1 MKTPEQEAS
10 SDSRYLNRLEF
21 DPRLRGGFFDFF
33 VTRTRIVALLIIL
46 LSAWGIFSYSELP
59 QESNPEV
66 KIPLAV
72 VSTVYPG
79 ASPRDVEELVTKKIE
94 AEIAS
99 LKGVS
104 KVSSRSSNSI
114 SVVTVEF
121 EAGEDLTDAV
131 RRVRDA
137 ADGSKPDLPSEA
149 EDPIVSQ
156 ISFNDQPILT
166 IALTGPYDGF
176 VLREHAEKM
185 RDAFEKLPD
194 VREVLISG
202 GDEKEIS
209 IDYDPAKLA
218 ALGIS
223 PIDAN
228 RAVSSA
234 HVALPAGNFEGNEFS
249 YPIRS
254 DGRIFSADDLR
265 SLPVGSS
272 PSGAPILLRDI
283 ATVHETAVRKDVFSR
298 LSIDGSEPKDAVTLD
313 IVKKTGGSVID
324 TVDAAR
330 ALADR
335 LVMTFP
341 EGIRHDVTLDL
352 GEYIRKDFDRLQHD
366 FLITIGLVMGT
377 LFLVIGL
384 KEAIIAGLA
393 IPLVFFATFGVMLMT
408 GTSLNFLS
416 LFSLLL
422 SLGLLVDDAIVV
434 VSATKQYLRSGK
446 FTPEEAVLLVLRDFR
461 VVLLSTTL
469 ATTFA
474 FLPLL
479 LSSGIMGEFIKS
491 IPITVS
497 VTLLSS
503 LLIALIINHPL
514 AAALERVRFTPALFW
529 TTVTMTLG
537 VFAAAFLQE
546 GIARFAIGSVSGAV
560 LLFLFLWRFRGNG
573 KAVLAN
579 NQVLVER
586 ELRDD
591 RLIKEKLRL
600 QGEAGSGRF
609 DRLIHGV
616 VGFERLIPIYESAL
630 RFVLST
636 KKRRLT
642 TLAGATVLFIG
653 SVLLPIFGIV
663 KSEFFPPSDEK
674 VLYINIS
681 ASEGLKVAETD
692 AIVRRIED
700 KLRTYPEIRNF
711 STIVGRPGISP
722 DGSSGGSGN
731 ASNEAGIVVN
741 LSDPED
747 RGITSYDLATKVR
760 NELPPTGNAD
770 VTVESPRG
778 GPPAG
783 AAFEARLI
791 GDDLGTLT
799 RTAETMK
806 GILAEIPGTV
816 NEEISLREAPAEFT
830 FKLDHARLQTYGLD
844 AATVGSAL
852 RMAISGTEV
861 STVLRDGDEVSMVAR
876 FDERTIST
884 LSSIQNIEL
893 TNRGGKSVL
902 LKDVAETELRPSV
915 NAIDRLDQ
923 KRTVSITAG
932 VEGTTNPQ
940 DILRIFQ
947 EKTAAPE
954 MLPEGYVIE
963 YGGENEENA
972 KSVRSI
978 INAMALAAALIVSTL
993 VIQFNSFRKAAI
1005 VLITLPLALIGVFVG
1020 MAVFGV
1026 PLSFPGLIG
1035 ILALF
1040 GIVVKNAIILVDKIN
1055 LNRSQGIPFEEA
1067 IIDAGKSRLEAIA
1080 ITSLCTIFGILP
1092 ITLSNELW
1100 RALGSA
1106 IIFGL
1111 SLSSF
1116 LTLFLIPVLY
1126 RMTASKRERN
1136 GGDAS

>member
-1 MKTPEQEAS
+1 MKTPEQESS
-10 SDSRYLNRLEF
+10 SDSRYLDRLEF

-33 VTRTRIVALLIIL
+33 VTRTRIVSLLIIL

-66 KIPLAV
+66 KIPIAI
-72 VSTVYPG
+72 VSTAYPG
-79 ASPRDVEELVTKKIE
+79 ASPGDVEELVTKKIE
-94 AEIAS
+94 TEIAS

-104 KVSSRSSNSI
+104 KVSSRSANSI

-121 EAGEDLTDAV
+121 ESGEDLTDAV

-137 ADGSKPDLPSEA
+137 ADGAKPDLPPDA
-149 EDPIVSQ
+149 EDPIVSE

-176 VLREHAEKM
+176 VLREHAEELK
-185 RDAFEKLPD
+185 DAFEKLPD

-209 IDYDPAKLA
+209 VAYDPAKLA
-218 ALGIS
+218 AFGMS
-223 PIDAN
+223 PIVVN

-234 HVALPAGNFEGNEFS
+234 NLALPAGNFEGTEFS

-254 DGRIFSADDLR
+254 DGRVFSADDLR
-265 SLPVGSS
+265 ILPVGSS
-272 PSGAPILLRDI
+272 PSGAPILLGDI
-283 ATVHETAVRKDVFSR
+283 ATVRDAAIERDVFSR
-298 LSIDGSEPKDAVTLD
+298 LSIGGSEPENAITID

-330 ALADR
+330 ELADR

-341 EGIRHDVTLDL
+341 EGIRYDVTLDL
-352 GEYIRKDFDRLQHD
+352 AEYIRKDFDRLQHD
-366 FLITIGLVMGT
+366 FLITLGLVMGT

-461 VVLLSTTL
+461 IVLLSTTL

-479 LSSGIMGEFIKS
+479 LSTGIMGEFIKS

-514 AAALERVRFTPALFW
+514 AAALERVRFTPGLFR
-529 TTVTMTLG
+529 VTIVAALG
-537 VFAAAFLQE
+537 VFATAFLQD
-546 GIARFAIGSVSGAV
+546 GMARFAIGSTSGAI
-560 LLFLFLWRFRGNG
+560 LLFLFLWRFRGDGRMILEKNQ
-573 KAVLAN
+573 ALA
-579 NQVLVER
+579 ER
-586 ELRDD
+586 EFLDD

-600 QGEAGSGRF
+600 QGEPGSGVF
-609 DRLIHGV
+609 DRLIHGI
-616 VGFERLIPIYESAL
+616 VGFERLIPIYEAAL

-636 KKRRLT
+636 KKRR
-642 TLAGATVLFIG
+642 GATLVGAVILFVG
-653 SVLLPIFGIV
+653 SALLPVFGIV
-663 KSEFFPPSDEK
+663 KSEFFPASDEK
-674 VLYINIS
+674 TLYINIS
-681 ASEGLKVAETD
+681 ASDGFNVAGTD
-692 AIVRRIED
+692 IIARRIEE

-711 STIVGRPGISP
+711 STIVGKPGISP

-741 LSDPED
+741 LSEPEE
-747 RGITSYDLATKVR
+747 RGITSYDLATKIR
-760 NELPPTGNAD
+760 DELPPIGNAD

-783 AAFEARLI
+783 AAFEARLV
-791 GDDLGTLT
+791 GDDLGTLA
-799 RTAETMK
+799 RTAEALK
-806 GILAEIPGTV
+806 EALSEIPGTV
-816 NEEISLREAPAEFT
+816 NEDTSLREAPAEFT
-830 FKLDHARLQTYGLD
+830 FALDHDRLEAYGLD
-844 AATVGSAL
+844 AATVGSVL

-861 STVLRDGDEVSMVAR
+861 STVLRGGDEVSIVAR
-876 FDERTIST
+876 FDERATPT
-884 LSSIQNIEL
+884 LSSIQNIEI
-893 TNRGGKSVL
+893 TNRNGNPVL
-902 LKDVAETELRPSV
+902 LKDVARIELRSSV

-923 KRTVSITAG
+923 KRVVSITSG

-940 DILRIFQ
+940 DILRAFQ
-947 EKTAAPE
+947 EKAANPG
-954 MLPEGYVIE
+954 LIPEGYALE

-972 KSVRSI
+972 RSVRSI
-978 INAMALAAALIVSTL
+978 INAMAIAAALIVSTL

-1026 PLSFPGLIG
+1026 SLSFPGLIG

-1055 LNRSQGIPFEEA
+1055 LNRNNGIPFEEA
-1067 IIDAGKSRLEAIA
+1067 IVDAGKSRLEAIV

-1126 RMTASKRERN
+1126 RMTASKREQD
-1136 GGDAS
+1136 GGGAS